1 LPMKGDGLRWANSD
15 PITGQAAWYDLKVN
29 ITKAEATDHP
39 VIDPD
44 FPILAAPPDMPEK
57 PDMLR
62 YGDRIIANDKK
73 GGSQ

>member
-1 LPMKGDGLRWANSD
+1 D